1 MILKKITKEEIV
13 SEEILLKY
21 TNKLP
26 KKLIDLWRNNGF
38 GTLVNG
44 FIKVVNPDDYKNVAD
59 ESYSNPLK
67 NDFTVMFVT
76 GMGDLIIWEDEYIV
90 LLNYRKGESKII
102 ESGFSYF
109 LDDLLDEELNNK
121 NYQEAQ
127 EKLGDLAFDE
137 CYGYVLLLGMGG
149 SEKVENLQK
158 VNIKEYISITTQ
170 ALGKIE

>member
-1 MILKKITKEEIV
+1 MEEDTV
-13 SEEILLKY
+13 SEKILLKDI
-21 TNKLP
+21 NKLP
-26 KKLIDLWRNNGF
+26 KKLIDLWKDSGF

-44 FIKVVNPDDYKNVAD
+44 FIKVVNPDDYKNLAD

-67 NDFTVMFVT
+67 NDFTVMCVT

-109 LDDLLDEELNNK
+109 LDDLLDEEFLDEELNNK

-137 CYGYVLLLGMGG
+137 CYGYVPLLGMGG

-158 VNIKEYISITTQ
+158 VKIKEYISITTQ
-170 ALGKIE
+170 ALGRIE